1 MLSYTFRF
9 TVILSARG
17 NINVEKLRSTLGKAS
32 GVYQRFSSVLYRCVE
47 NESLL
52 RLCKSSLL
60 AEPFV
65 LMTQL

>member
-1 MLSYTFRF
+1 MLSYTVRF
-9 TVILSARG
+9 TVIWSARN
-17 NINVEKLRSTLGKAS
+17 NINVEKLRRTLAKAS

-60 AEPFV
+60 GGPFV